1 MVLFINTDNVFK
13 QVLLPNIN
21 NTNFKINIDKSKYG
35 TARSFSLQLEVVN
48 RKWSISDSKYYVIT
62 CNHVQKDILPLAEGI
77 IFNIRTA
84 DGELL
89 RCIVVENNKS
99 FFALKKY
106 NINRIN
112 KISIGRTTDNEI
124 QYEFLNLVSS
134 KHCCLNRHG
143 DSFIIQD
150 SSANGVFVNNRR
162 VKNNQELFFGDVIEI
177 FGLQIIYL
185 YSTLAIGSNVAAVK
199 IDKILELIEPSFI
212 KTEKTYSDNRH
223 ITNWFNSSPRFIPKI
238 YSDTLVIEPPSNP
251 QFSKKK
257 SLLQTIGPSLTMA
270 IPMLLGCGIA
280 VIGSAVSGGVSSA
293 FMFTGII
300 TALGSALM
308 GALWAYLN
316 IKSTKRAEVQEE
328 NQRFNMYGNYLI
340 DVAED
345 IKRKYVSNYNA
356 INDMYPSSQVCAGY
370 TADSPELWNRNINQ
384 EDFYFCRL
392 GLGDIDFQV
401 DIQIPKEKFSTT
413 YDSLKN
419 KPLMIYENFKVL
431 KNIPIG
437 VDFKYNNLFGI
448 VGGKH
453 KKGVVQIINNIIA
466 QIVAN
471 ISYTDAKIVFC
482 CKNEELFDEALCEY
496 IKLLPHIWSENKTV
510 RYFARSK
517 QESADV
523 FFELTN
529 ILRSR
534 KESINSYSKGVVFK
548 PHYFLFVSDATLFEG
563 EIIEKYIYKNEENL
577 GLTTFILTDYCQNLP
592 NSCVNIIQNDEN
604 YSCYYNTLDQNKD
617 VTNVCF
623 DVVDNLSMMNLAKAL
638 SNINV
643 REIEDDSSIVSSLDF
658 LEMYGVSSIKEF
670 NIIDLWRKNRTF
682 NSMRVLVGKKAGGA
696 NCYLDIHEKFHGP
709 HGLVAGTTGSGKS
722 ELVQTFV
729 LSLAINFSPEDVA
742 FFIIDFKGG
751 GMANLFSDLPH
762 LVGKISNLSGNQ
774 IGRAMISI
782 KSENLRRQKLF
793 SEYGVNNINSYT
805 RLYKSGEAQI
815 AIPHL
820 IIIIDEFAELKKEE
834 PEFMH
839 ELISVAQVGRSLGV
853 HLILATQKPS
863 GTVDDNIWSNA
874 KFRLCLRVQDR
885 QDSNDMLHKP
895 DAAYITQAGRC
906 YLQVGNDEI
915 YELFQSGWSGAP
927 YDENS
932 QNDKSEIATMITTT
946 GRTAVVGSH
955 TKMRRK
961 EAEKR
966 KWLRFLAEQYYS
978 IVFNTDESIDLTDIN
993 KLDYCAGIIINKA
1006 QNAGYN
1012 IGHSNSEVQSV
1023 VDFIKLLPK
1032 DYSSADEAVNS
1043 AVEKSL
1049 QSNIK
1054 LPENKEKTQ
1063 LEAIVEYINSLA
1075 KNNNYSNNMK
1085 LWLPLLKEMI
1095 SLNKLVNFD
1104 DLYNG
1109 GWREHS
1115 GWSLNGVVGLYD
1127 DPKNQTQKPLV
1138 INFVNGGHLAVCGS
1152 VVSGKSTFLQTLLFS
1167 FALKYSPKA
1176 LNYYIFDFSSGML
1189 SVFENLPHTG
1199 GVVKENDL
1207 AKAET
1212 FFNMMQ
1218 SLIEERKK
1226 LFNGGNY
1233 SQYVKVNG
1241 VEIPAI
1247 FIVID
1252 NFANFKEKTENKFE
1266 SNLIQISREGVSYGI
1281 YLVVSAAG
1289 FGLSE
1294 IQSRIGDNIKTV
1306 IALEMSDK
1314 YKYMDLMRTTHL
1326 DVMPAPGIKGRG
1338 ICYVSDRL
1346 LEFQTAVA
1354 VEAEDDYERNSIL
1367 EKTVKTMKDNWSG
1380 FTAKKIPFIP
1390 ENPTFDDISSND
1402 EYKDAVLSVSLLPFA
1417 YEEENAGVFSIDL
1430 FRTYCFSVTGKR
1442 RTGKT
1447 NLLKILML
1455 SAYAKKSEIV
1465 VIENKGNELKQSASA
1480 ISAAYLS
1487 DDKEIYDYFNKLTQE
1502 FVKRNKVK
1510 NALLNEGKTDDEIYS
1525 EMQQFKPIFFFIS
1538 DIKDFLDSVYHPEN
1552 GIGAMSGFFENIFEK
1567 GYLHNIY
1574 FFTCINTDEASA
1586 LGVYKAY
1593 TTFVSHKSGAHLGGN
1608 LTSQRIFNFQ
1618 NIKFNEM
1625 SKSMKKGIALLPS
1638 YEDDAIA
1645 KKVVVPLL
1653 GGKGK

>member
-1 MVLFINTDNVFK
+1 MVLFINTNNVLK
-13 QVLLPNIN
+13 QILLPNIN
-21 NTNFKINIDKSKYG
+21 NTNFRINIDKNKYG
-35 TARSFSLQLEVVN
+35 TVRSFSLQLEVVN
-48 RKWSISDSKYYVIT
+48 QKWSISDSKYYVIT
-62 CNHVQKDILPLAEGI
+62 CNHIQKEYLQLTEGV

-89 RCIVVENNKS
+89 KCIVVENNES
-99 FFALKKY
+99 FLALKKY
-106 NINRIN
+106 NIN
-112 KISIGRTTDNEI
+112 KFSQISIGRATDNVI
-124 QYEFLNLVSS
+124 QYEFMNLVSG
-134 KHCCLNRHG
+134 KHCCLHRHG
-143 DSFIIQD
+143 NSFVIQD
-150 SSANGVFVNNRR
+150 LSANGVFVNNRR
-162 VKNNQELFFGDVIEI
+162 VKDNQKLFFGDVIDVY
-177 FGLQIIYL
+177 GLQIIYL
-185 YSTLAIGSNVAAVK
+185 YNIIAVGSNVADVK
-199 IDKILELIEPSFI
+199 IDKRLEAIEPNYI
-212 KTEKTYSDNRH
+212 KTDKTYSENRH
-223 ITNWFNSSPRFIPKI
+223 IINWFNRSPRFIPKI
-238 YSDTLVIEPPSNP
+238 YSDTVVIEPPSNP

-270 IPMLLGCGIA
+270 IPMTLGCGIA
-280 VIGSAVSGGVSSA
+280 VIGSAVSGGTSSA

-300 TALGSALM
+300 TALGSALL
-308 GALWAYLN
+308 GALWAYIN
-316 IKSTKRAEVQEE
+316 IKNTKRVEVQEE

-345 IKRKYVSNYNA
+345 IKAKYISNYNA
-356 INDMYPSSQVCAGY
+356 INDIYPSSQICAGY
-370 TADSPELWNRNINQ
+370 TAASPELWNRNINQ

-392 GLGDIDFQV
+392 GLGNIDFQV

-437 VDFKYNNLFGI
+437 VDFKQNNLFGI
-448 VGGKH
+448 VGGRH
-453 KKGVVQIINNIIA
+453 KKGAVQIVNNIIA
-466 QIVAN
+466 QIAAN

-482 CKNEELFDEALCEY
+482 CKNEELFDEALCDY

-510 RYFARSK
+510 RYFARNK
-517 QESADV
+517 QETTDV

-529 ILRSR
+529 VLRSR
-534 KESINSYSKGVVFK
+534 KESLEGVSKGINFK
-548 PHYFLFVSDATLFEG
+548 PHYFLFVSDASLLEG

-658 LEMYGVSSIKEF
+658 LEMYGVSAIKEF

-696 NCYLDIHEKFHGP
+696 DCYLDIHEKFHGP

-762 LVGKISNLSGNQ
+762 LAGKISNLSGNQ

-782 KSENLRRQKLF
+782 KSENLRRQKIF
-793 SEYGVNNINSYT
+793 GEYGVNNINSYT
-805 RLYKSGEAQI
+805 RLYKSGEAQL

-820 IIIIDEFAELKKEE
+820 VIIIDEFAELKKEE

-932 QNDKSEIATMITTT
+932 QNDKNEIATMITAT
-946 GRTAVVGSH
+946 GKTAVVGSH

-978 IVFNTDESIDLTDIN
+978 SFVSNDVIDFSDIN
-993 KLDYCAGIIINKA
+993 KSASCADVIINKA
-1006 QNAGYN
+1006 RDAGYN
-1012 IGHSNSEVQSV
+1012 IGHSNAEVQSV
-1023 VDFIKLLPK
+1023 VDYIKLLPK
-1032 DYSSADEAVNS
+1032 NYLSIDDAVNI

-1049 QSNIK
+1049 MNNIK

-1075 KNNNYSNNMK
+1075 RINNYNNNMK
-1085 LWLPLLKEMI
+1085 LWLPLLKELI
-1095 SLNKLVNFD
+1095 PLNKLVDFD

-1109 GWREHS
+1109 TWKEHS
-1115 GWSLNGVVGLYD
+1115 GWTLNGVIGLYD
-1127 DPKNQTQKPLV
+1127 DPKNQTQKPLT
-1138 INFVNGGHLAVCGS
+1138 IDFVNGGHLAVCGS

-1176 LNYYIFDFSSGML
+1176 VNYYIFDFSSGML
-1189 SVFENLPHTG
+1189 SVFEKLPHTG
-1199 GVVKENDL
+1199 GIVKENDL
-1207 AKAET
+1207 AKADT
-1212 FFNMMQ
+1212 FFNMIQ
-1218 SLIEERKK
+1218 SMIEERKK

-1241 VEIPAI
+1241 VELPAI

-1266 SNLIQISREGVSYGI
+1266 SSLIRISREGVSYGI
-1281 YLVVSAAG
+1281 YLIISAAG

-1294 IQSRIGDNIKTV
+1294 IQSRIGDNVKTI

-1314 YKYMDLMRTTHL
+1314 YKYMDLMRTTRL

-1354 VEAEDDYERNSIL
+1354 VEAEDDYERNSTL
-1367 EKTVKTMKDNWSG
+1367 EKTVKAMNDNWNG

-1390 ENPTFDDISSND
+1390 ENPTFDDIINND
-1402 EYKDAVLSVSLLPFA
+1402 EYRTAVGSASLLPFA
-1417 YEEENAGVFSIDL
+1417 YEEENAGVFSINL
-1430 FRTYCFSVTGKR
+1430 FRTYCFSITGKR

-1447 NLLKILML
+1447 NLLKVLMMA
-1455 SAYAKKSEIV
+1455 SYAKKTEMV
-1465 VIENKGNELKQSASA
+1465 VIENSGNELKQSAVA
-1480 ISAAYLS
+1480 VNATYLS
-1487 DDKEIYDYFNKLTQE
+1487 DDKEIYDYFNELIQE

-1510 NALLNEGKTDDEIYS
+1510 NSLLNEGKTDDEIYS

-1538 DIKDFLDSVYHPEN
+1538 DIKSFLDSVYHPAD
-1552 GIGAMSGFFENIFEK
+1552 GIGAMGGFFENIFEK

-1574 FFTCINTDEASA
+1574 FFACINTDEAAA

-1593 TTFVSHKSGAHLGGN
+1593 TTFVSYKSGAHLGGN
-1608 LTSQRIFNFQ
+1608 LSSQRIFNFQ

-1638 YEDDAIA
+1638 YEDDAVA
-1645 KKVVVPLL
+1645 KKVVIPLL